1 MSQRRAGPC
10 GLFSRAEEKKL
21 SNDVIEEAF
30 TSSATVCR
38 TLFQALRN
46 PLGGLEDRVAAS
58 SSVNAV
64 NFSSGCTTKRFPR
77 PAMRQQCRFF
87 RASRSRGET
96 RKSPSI
102 RHYRSTAPKN
112 ATCAGLWL
120 FLPSLVFKDLEWHK
134 EKKHRD
140 RRLSLPLEEGALLSI
155 LASRRF
161 ALVLCLGF
169 GRA

>member
-21 SNDVIEEAF
+21 SDDEIEEAF

-38 TLFQALRN
+38 TLFHALRN
-46 PLGGLEDRVAAS
+46 PLGVLADRIAAS
-58 SSVNAV
+58 SSVNVV
-64 NFSSGCTTKRFPR
+64 NFSSARNTKRFPSPR
-77 PAMRQQCRFF
+77 CASTIQIV

-112 ATCAGLWL
+112 ATCVLKQCGG
-120 FLPSLVFKDLEWHK
+120 VLEQL
-134 EKKHRD
+134 D
-140 RRLSLPLEEGALLSI
+140 DVA
-155 LASRRF
+155 
-161 ALVLCLGF
+161 
-169 GRA
+169 